1 MTFFFWYFT
10 TAAILRLLIF
20 FAYRKEA
27 IKPPTRGS
35 FLSSAITF
43 ALIAT
48 YAYTGSQIAIYATLL
63 CVAATSA
70 FGLGATFAR
79 SADNPR

>member
-20 FAYRKEA
+20 FAYRKEE

-35 FLSSAITF
+35 FLCSAITF

-48 YAYTGSQIAIYATLL
+48 YAYTGSQIALYAILL
-63 CVAATSA
+63 YVATT
-70 FGLGATFAR
+70 FVFILRATFAKER
-79 SADNPR
+79 R

>member
-43 ALIAT
+43 ALIAA
-48 YAYTGSQIAIYATLL
+48 YAYTGSQIVLYAILL
-63 CVAATSA
+63 YMVTVSA
-70 FGLGATFAR
+70 FLIGAKFAKER
-79 SADNPR
+79 R

>member
-1 MTFFFWYFT
+1 MIFFFWYFT
-10 TAAILRLLIF
+10 TVAVLRLLIF
-20 FAYRKEA
+20 FAYRKEE

-48 YAYTGSQIAIYATLL
+48 YAYTGSQIAIYAILL
-63 CVAATSA
+63 YVATSSV
-70 FGLGATFAR
+70 FFLGAAFAKER
-79 SADNPR
+79 R

>member
-10 TAAILRLLIF
+10 TAAILRLLVF

-48 YAYTGSQIAIYATLL
+48 YAYTGSQIVLYAILL
-63 CVAATSA
+63 YVVTVSA
-70 FGLGATFAR
+70 FLIGAKFAKER
-79 SADNPR
+79 R

>member
-1 MTFFFWYFT
+1 MTFFFWYF
-10 TAAILRLLIF
+10 AVSAILRLLLF
-20 FAYRKEA
+20 FAFRNEA

-48 YAYTGSQIAIYATLL
+48 YAYTGSQIVLYAILL
-63 CVAATSA
+63 YVVTVSA
-70 FGLGATFAR
+70 FLIGAKFAKER
-79 SADNPR
+79 R